1 MIDGLAGMLETA
13 QSALFERLT
22 LPVLFDL
29 GLMRFAEDAYA
40 ATGWLL
46 LGLAQIAV
54 LWLVLRPLEAW
65 RPVEAWADR
74 RAIRVDVLYTFLERL
89 GVIPLFFFVTLR
101 PAVESLDAALRLF
114 GYIPPQLEDVVPA
127 LAGRPLLAFLA
138 YLIVLD
144 LSEYVRHRLQ
154 HRLSWWWALHS
165 VHHSQRQLSLW
176 ADDRNHVVDTLLSD
190 LWRALG
196 ALIIGVPGGQF
207 AAVVFA
213 TRVIESLSHANTR
226 LGLGVLERL
235 VVGPRFHRLHHAI
248 GAGHEGP
255 ARGTNFAA
263 LLPVWDVIFGT
274 ADFRR
279 IALPTGIRD
288 QLDGVV
294 YGDGFWSQ
302 QVKGL
307 ERAGRV
313 LAAEAR
319 RLATRAPGGSTP

>member
-1 MIDGLAGMLETA
+1 MDWLIGILETA
-13 QSALFERLT
+13 QSALFERLV

-40 ATGWLL
+40 ATGWVL
-46 LGLAQIAV
+46 LGLAQVAA

-74 RAIRVDVLYTFLERL
+74 RAVRVDVLYTFLERL
-89 GVIPLFFFVTLR
+89 GVIPLLFFVTLR
-101 PAVESLDAALRLF
+101 PAMERLDGALRLI
-114 GYIPPQLEDVVPA
+114 GYVPPQIEDAFPA
-127 LAGRPLLAFLA
+127 LAARPLLAFLV
-138 YLIVLD
+138 YLVVLD
-144 LSEYVRHRLQ
+144 LSEYARHRLQ

-165 VHHSQRQLSLW
+165 VHHSQRQLSFW
-176 ADDRNHVVDTLLSD
+176 ADDRNHVADALLAD
-190 LWRALG
+190 LWRAIG

-213 TRVIESLSHANTR
+213 TRAIESLSHANAR
-226 LGLGVLERL
+226 LGFGILERL
-235 VVGPRFHRLHHAI
+235 LVSPRFHRLHHAI

-255 ARGTNFAA
+255 ARGVNFAA
-263 LLPVWDVIFGT
+263 LLPVWDVMFGT

-279 IALPTGIRD
+279 AALGTGIRD
-288 QLDGVV
+288 QLDGAD

-307 ERAGRV
+307 ERAGHA
-313 LAAEAR
+313 LAAGAR
-319 RLATRAPGGSTP
+319 RLARPRAGTTGT